1 MYEERRQPVDNSQPS
16 PDLVQRGKF
25 QLDAEIRILETWLLQ
40 LDETRK
46 DNTESLAARKALLCQ
61 IGVDA
66 AGVLLQVFAGLARR
80 LVKAKI
86 LALVKGQ
93 HHTA

>member
-1 MYEERRQPVDNSQPS
+1 MHEERRQPADNSQPS

-46 DNTESLAARKALLCQ
+46 DNTESLAARKAYSDMLQSRRGLL
-61 IGVDA
+61 A
-66 AGVLLQVFAGLARR
+66 TLQKHR
-80 LVKAKI
+80 
-86 LALVKGQ
+86 
-93 HHTA
+93 

>member
-1 MYEERRQPVDNSQPS
+1 MHEERRQPVDNSPLS

-46 DNTESLAARKALLCQ
+46 NNTESLAARKAYSDMLQSRRGLL
-61 IGVDA
+61 A
-66 AGVLLQVFAGLARR
+66 TLQKHR
-80 LVKAKI
+80 
-86 LALVKGQ
+86 
-93 HHTA
+93 